1 MTDPTYAEIRKE
13 ADAAIELIRPLI
25 ARRDPMVQGLIVAEL
40 SAIWLAGNDDLIR
53 DTVFDLHIK
62 TMRDLT
68 GYYVKRRKEMS

>member
-68 GYYVKRRKEMS
+68 GYYVKRRREMS